1 MTEPSPKLDLI
12 ALAERFVAT
21 PSVSADGNSA
31 IAKLA
36 CELIRKIGLEP
47 RLQTCEIDGA
57 AHYNVIADLAPRE
70 PAGAEAAEGLLLL
83 THLDTVPPG
92 DPAAWT
98 ATGRDP
104 FRPTRDGDRLYGL
117 GSADAKLDFLCKL
130 AAIAEVDATK
140 LQRPLRLVG
149 TFAEEIG
156 LRGARHLVESGET
169 RGFRYALVGEPSE
182 LACVR
187 AHKSY
192 AVYEAHIPLPELGRG
207 SGTAESEDFAGAAA
221 HSSTP
226 ALGRNAIEAA
236 LARLDRDDVRGLVA
250 IEGGTHANVVPD
262 HCRLAV
268 ALRGSA
274 AGPASGRAVFDPAP
288 LLDFWR
294 AWCARIASAA
304 EVRDSDFDPDHT
316 VSNLG
321 RIRLEDG
328 TAIVTLD
335 LRPIP
340 GLRAPQLLAPLTK
353 ATDLRLD
360 RHNPPLSTAAD
371 SRLVRAVCEAQVA
384 AGLEPQ
390 IATKAT
396 CTEAGV
402 LAGAGVEAVI
412 VGPGPSVGNVHR
424 PNEYTRISELFGAV
438 RLYAHAITELC
449 SGERESEKLA
459 CSA

>member
-1 MTEPSPKLDLI
+1 M
-12 ALAERFVAT
+12 AT
-21 PSVSADGNSA
+21 RSVSADGNCA
-31 IAKLA
+31 IATLA
-36 CELIRKIGLEP
+36 CELIREIGLEP
-47 RLQTCEIDGA
+47 RLQTRKIDGA
-57 AHYNVIADLAPRE
+57 PHYNVIADLAPPQR
-70 PAGAEAAEGLLLL
+70 PGSEADQGLLLL

-92 DPAAWT
+92 NPEAWT
-98 ATGRDP
+98 ATGQDP

-130 AAIAEVDATK
+130 AAIAEVDATR
-140 LQRPLRLVG
+140 LRHPLRLVG

-187 AHKSY
+187 AHKGY
-192 AVYEAHIPLPELGRG
+192 AVYEARIPLPELGQL
-207 SGTAESEDFAGAAA
+207 SGLAETEDFTGAAA

-226 ALGRNAIEAA
+226 ALGQNAIEAA
-236 LARLDRDDVRGLVA
+236 LARLGRDDVRGLVA
-250 IEGGTHANVVPD
+250 IEGGTQTNVVPD
-262 HCRLAV
+262 HCRLELTRRGAV
-268 ALRGSA
+268 TGGDKART
-274 AGPASGRAVFDPAP
+274 VFDPAP

-294 AWCARIASAA
+294 AWGARVASAA
-304 EVRDSDFDPDHT
+304 EVRDPDFDPDHT

-321 RIRLEDG
+321 RIRLQDG

-335 LRPIP
+335 IRPIP
-340 GLRAPQLLAPLTK
+340 ALRAPQLLAPLTE
-353 ATDLRLD
+353 TTELRLD
-360 RHNPPLSTAAD
+360 RHNPPLSTSAD
-371 SRLVRAVCEAQVA
+371 SRLVRTICEAQVA
-384 AGLEPQ
+384 AGFEQ
-390 IATKAT
+390 RVATKAT

-402 LAGAGVEAVI
+402 LAGAGIETVI

-438 RLYAHAITELC
+438 KLYTHAINALC